1 MKVATLRLELLII
14 QCQTLREKR
23 RRMQAIIGKL
33 RRHFNVSVAEV
44 DRHDWPTEAVLGVVV
59 VGNSRWEAREIL
71 NRVADAVNAYPRA
84 ELLHHA
90 IYEV

>member
-1 MKVATLRLELLII
+1 MRVATLRLELLII
-14 QCQTLREKR
+14 ECQTLREKR
-23 RRMQAIIGKL
+23 RRMQAIISKL

-44 DRHDWPTEAVLGVVV
+44 DRHDWPTEAVLAVAV
-59 VGNSRWEAREIL
+59 VGNSRFEVREIL
-71 NRVADAVNAYPRA
+71 KRVADAVGVHPRA

>member
-33 RRHFNVSVAEV
+33 RRHFNISVSEV
-44 DRHDWPTEAVLGVVV
+44 DRHDWPTEAVLGVAA

-71 NRVADAVNAYPRA
+71 HRVAEAVSVYPRA
-84 ELLHHA
+84 ELVNHA